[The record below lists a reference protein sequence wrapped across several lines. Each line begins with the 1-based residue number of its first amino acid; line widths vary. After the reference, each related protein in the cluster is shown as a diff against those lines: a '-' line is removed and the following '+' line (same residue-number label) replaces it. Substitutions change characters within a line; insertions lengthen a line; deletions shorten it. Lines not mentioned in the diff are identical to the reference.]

1 LSGEANGFPLIRG
14 NARGFAGGE
23 KAPMTRGVGGLK
35 DLKNKRAEELTLKDW
50 IDLVKMI

>member
-1 LSGEANGFPLIRG
+1 LKNIYNPPLTSPL
-14 NARGFAGGE
+14 AGGE

-50 IDLVKMI
+50 TDLAKML